1 MTSFLQDALT
11 DLTGDAERLPV
22 EGHHGTWLGHKVC
35 KKTLLI
41 LMFLVKKKK
50 KNTGKKKSIKL
61 LEVLRMLCNCSEM
74 AMRCKINKSLNC
86 NS

>member
-1 MTSFLQDALT
+1 MQEWEEKIVVQTQMYKMRYGLF
-11 DLTGDAERLPV
+11 
-22 EGHHGTWLGHKVC
+22 EGLFYEEMHRH
-35 KKTLLI
+35 
-41 LMFLVKKKK
+41 KKKK

-61 LEVLRMLCNCSEM
+61 LEVLRVLCNCSEM